1 MGGVYRRCDV
11 DAIMTGFRLSRVVM
25 AHGGMPVASR
35 PGGRA
40 SSPSRL
46 RSSSIV
52 TPPWVTAATG
62 PGRLRMPAKK
72 FAAGLLPAVRTA
84 RSRARGHG
92 RQPCGP
98 TGPRRPPRACCRP
111 SSAVPAAGHR
121 PGPRAR
127 SPRRCIRRSPRSGTY
142 RITLATARSCRA
154 QGRAPRCGGGQREAR
169 YGEQLKSWRIRASSR
184 LIGAALASVTI
195 TCWGTQI
202 GVLPQAR
209 ATGVHRRSGAD
220 EPV

>member
-1 MGGVYRRCDV
+1 MISGRPREMEPMLARGGVAGVLIRERDWAGTAV
-11 DAIMTGFRLSRVVM
+11 GVMEAWPQSLRTALSVCLLSKFPMFVFWGPDMVQFYNDMFVPVM
-25 AHGGMPVASR
+25 GSKHPAAQPTAG
-35 PGGRA
+35 
-40 SSPSRL
+40 L
-46 RSSSIV
+46 RGLHPAQLGQPRI
-52 TPPWVTAATG
+52 TG
-62 PGRLRMPAKK
+62 PG
-72 FAAGLLPAVRTA
+72 LLVAVLDQLHHCHA
-84 RSRARGHG
+84 DHLA
-92 RQPCGP
+92 Q
-98 TGPRRPPRACCRP
+98 
-111 SSAVPAAGHR
+111 
-121 PGPRAR
+121 
-127 SPRRCIRRSPRSGTY
+127 PRSGTY

-169 YGEQLKSWRIRASSR
+169 YGEQPKSWRIRASSR